1 MKVHQIAIK
10 LLLRVDEFKDESDQL
25 KIFPQQ
31 IKLLNLMKI
40 IIDAKWVIDKE
51 IFSEMLLLTGYMEL
65 INDFKHVEKY
75 IIRQKTKLRMEI
87 SNDAKNPTNSTS

>member
-1 MKVHQIAIK
+1 MK
-10 LLLRVDEFKDESDQL
+10 D
-25 KIFPQQ
+25 
-31 IKLLNLMKI
+31 
-40 IIDAKWVIDKE
+40 DKE

-87 SNDAKNPTNSTS
+87 SNDAKNPTNLTSQDPRFKSKMTKNTLLSKIKG